1 MAAETGI
8 GPEQMAALLRRM
20 LRSRFVSL
28 GIRTATLFLR
38 FALSFYVVS
47 YLGLEAAGIYGLA
60 IGAIGIVPA
69 LLGWGLNYFVSRDVV
84 GMTPD
89 DAAPLVRDRLT
100 VTILSLSLGT
110 AVAIPMIL
118 AQIGGMPNVYL
129 LILAL
134 LWLETLA
141 LDVYMPL
148 VGLEMA
154 LQANM
159 LVLVRS
165 ALWIPVAVGLGMIS
179 PSFRNLETVFASW
192 IVSHF
197 LAIALLFVFLRHW
210 PVRAALSKRLDRAG
224 MWMRIRNGWYIY
236 LSDLGLVGLSYADRF
251 ILNAMLGL
259 TATGIYSFYWSITNA
274 LYTLL
279 STAVV
284 QLALP
289 RMVLVLRQRGIV
301 EWLAALRREVFKVL
315 GFAAV
320 LSVVIFIATEAIIH
334 FAPPGRFPV
343 ARPLLVLMLVAAVL
357 RACGDLLSVGL
368 TSAGKDRVY
377 AITNVGGVVLTVM
390 LSSLC
395 LWLFGLLGAG
405 ISAVGTALALCIVRI
420 LYLRTLPKR
429 DPRAAQG
436 RRGHAEAAVP

>member
-1 MAAETGI
+1 MATLVSRLMRSGI
-8 GPEQMAALLRRM
+8 
-20 LRSRFVSL
+20 VSL
-28 GIRTATLFLR
+28 GIRAATLFFR

-47 YLGLEAAGIYGLA
+47 YLGLEAAGVYGLA

-89 DAAPLVRDRLT
+89 GAAPLVRDRLT
-100 VTILSLSLGT
+100 VTLLSLTLGT
-110 AVAIPMIL
+110 LVAIPLIVT
-118 AQIGGMPNVYL
+118 QTGGLSDVYI
-129 LILAL
+129 LILIL

-154 LQANM
+154 LQANI

-165 ALWIPVAVGLGMIS
+165 ALWIPVVVALGLLA
-179 PSFRNLETVFASW
+179 PAFRTLETVFLGW
-192 IVSHF
+192 IVSHLF
-197 LAIALLFVFLRHW
+197 AIALLFVFLRHW
-210 PVRAALSKRLDRAG
+210 PVRDALNKRLDRAG

-259 TATGIYSFYWSITNA
+259 AATGVYSFYWSITNA

-289 RMVLVLRQRGIV
+289 RMIHVRRQRG
-301 EWLAALRREVFKVL
+301 AAAWTAELRRQVGRVL
-315 GFAAV
+315 LFATV
-320 LSVVIFIATEAIIH
+320 LSVAIFVATEAIIR
-334 FAPPGRFPV
+334 FSPPGRFPV
-343 ARPLLVLMLVAAVL
+343 ERTLLVLMLVAAVL

-368 TSAGKDRVY
+368 TSVGKDRVY
-377 AITNVGGVVLTVM
+377 AITNVGGVILTLI
-390 LSSLC
+390 LSTASL
-395 LWLFGLLGAG
+395 WAFGLIGAG
-405 ISAVGTALALCIVRI
+405 ISAICTALALCVVRI
-420 LYLRTLPKR
+420 LYLRTLSDDTPLPPLSR
-429 DPRAAQG
+429 NATTG
-436 RRGHAEAAVP
+436 